1 MVQYVPFEKNLCGCG
16 GGSPVLASLWEGPG
30 EDLDVE
36 VPPFQCHP
44 PDTLLTLSAA
54 GLKVEE
60 AHPAVG
66 GKGLLQNQQLS
77 VLEDR

>member
-1 MVQYVPFEKNLCGCG
+1 MGQG
-16 GGSPVLASLWEGPG
+16 GRGNALSPVLASLGEWPG

-44 PDTLLTLSAA
+44 PDALLTLGAA
-54 GLKVEE
+54 RLKVEE
-60 AHPAVG
+60 AHPAVS

-77 VLEDR
+77 ILETREGQS